1 MEFPGRKS
9 LPRLEDLPLSKGDP
23 PFSAWG
29 LWENAKLGSLNY
41 LTDEFVLAAAREN
54 IQTGARVGLKCG
66 NPTPHSLIDEPM
78 ADLAVFLSILLCQ
91 HWQVGRDS
99 QSIFTTRR
107 LG

>member
-9 LPRLEDLPLSKGDP
+9 LPPLEDLPLSKGDP

-66 NPTPHSLIDEPM
+66 NPTPYSL
-78 ADLAVFLSILLCQ
+78 L
-91 HWQVGRDS
+91 GR
-99 QSIFTTRR
+99 RR
-107 LG
+107 TDG